1 MKQYRDKESKIIGVL
16 SAGMGVTKHKRK
28 EDTLT
33 LEFQQ
38 LLSIYESIDEPIYV
52 ADPETYEL
60 LFANKSLIDAFGNI
74 LGEKCYNALQGADSP
89 CYFCTNRHIFGK
101 NLGKT
106 HVWEFHNI
114 KNNKWYHCIDKA
126 ISWPDGRMVRCEIA
140 INVTE
145 RMTMQEELKKSQ
157 ARYQAILEA
166 QKELLCRF
174 LPDYTLTF
182 ANESLCE
189 LTGKTRKELI
199 GQKFTKFLYKEDR
212 KKIMDAIGSIDID
225 NPSEMHEERAI
236 VKNGEVRWLEWSN
249 RAIFDKNNKIA
260 EYQSVG
266 RDITERKLAEERI
279 KEKERFM
286 SEIFSSIQDGISIL
300 DKGLNVIQVNPTM
313 ERWYSHA
320 MPIVGRKCYEVYHG
334 FDKPCEVCPTMRT
347 LKTGAQCHEI
357 VAKRGEHGDIEGW
370 LDLYSFPLR
379 DSSTG
384 EIKGVIEYVRDA
396 TQRKNIEKE
405 KDALNKELI
414 KSNRKLLR
422 MAMKDHQ
429 TGLYNHRYFEEI
441 AEAEFYRAKRHG
453 HPLSMIML
461 DIDYFRS
468 LNDVYG
474 HKFGDM
480 VLRQFA
486 KKLRRLVRLH
496 DYVIRYGG
504 EEFIVISPG
513 IDRAEASVLAKR
525 VIEKIRL
532 YNFGDKKTPVK
543 LKLSLAVVSFP
554 ENRIFKSMDLVEI
567 AEEILHKIKELGG
580 DRVGTYEDI
589 KNGKK
594 NLAKKLNVG
603 HLKQKLYR
611 LTKRANQ
618 TLVESVYAFAK
629 TIELK
634 DHFTGDHVEK
644 TVYYATET
652 AKNLGLLEQDLLL
665 IEQAAVLHDLGK
677 IGISDSILLK
687 EGKLT
692 EAEFENIKEH
702 PKIGADIIRPIQF
715 LRGLIPL
722 ILYHHEKWDG
732 TGYPCGLKGEEIP
745 LGARIIAIAD
755 VYQALTSDR
764 PYRKAFPKEKA
775 ISMIKDNAGSQFDPK
790 IVKAF
795 LPTVT
800 KRHTIKTKL

>member
-1 MKQYRDKESKIIGVL
+1 LLRDRDDKITGVI
-16 SAGMGVTKHKRK
+16 STGIDVTNRKRE
-28 EDTLT
+28 EDSLNS
-33 LEFQQ
+33 EFRQ
-38 LLSIYESIDEPIYV
+38 LLSVYESIDEPIYV

-60 LFANKSLIDAFGNI
+60 LFANKSLLSSFGSI
-74 LGEKCYNALQGADSP
+74 VGKKCYKALQGSDSP
-89 CYFCTNRHIFGK
+89 CYFCTNKHIFGK

-106 HVWEFHNI
+106 HVWQFNNT

-126 ISWPDGRMVRCEIA
+126 IAWTDGRMVRCEVA
-140 INVTE
+140 IDITE
-145 RMTMQEELKKSQ
+145 RVMIQDELKKSQ
-157 ARYQAILEA
+157 ARYQEIMES
-166 QKELLCRF
+166 QKEFLCRF

-182 ANESLCE
+182 ANEALCNLMGKSHEE
-189 LTGKTRKELI
+189 LL
-199 GQKFTKFLYKEDR
+199 GQKFIKFLCKEDQ
-212 KKIMDAIGSIDID
+212 KKVIEAIQGINFD
-225 NPSEMHEERAI
+225 NPSEMHEEKI
-236 VKNGEVRWLEWSN
+236 LMKNGETRWLEWSN
-249 RAIFDKNNKIA
+249 RAIFDKNNNII

-266 RDITERKLAEERI
+266 RDITERRLSEERV
-279 KEKERFM
+279 KEKERFT

-300 DKGLNVIQVNPTM
+300 DNNLNVIRVNPII
-313 ERWYSHA
+313 ERWYDHA

-334 FDKPCEVCPTMRT
+334 FNKPCDICPVAKT
-347 LKTGAQCHEI
+347 LKTGEQCHGI
-357 VAKRGEHGDIEGW
+357 VAKRGNNGEVVGW

-379 DSSTG
+379 DASTNK
-384 EIKGVIEYVRDA
+384 IKGVIEYVRDV
-396 TQRKNIEKE
+396 TERKNSEKE
-405 KDALNKELI
+405 KDNLNKELV

-441 AEAEFYRAKRHG
+441 IEAEFYRAKRHG
-453 HPLSMIML
+453 QPLSMIML
-461 DIDYFRS
+461 DIDYFKS
-468 LNDVYG
+468 INDVYG
-474 HKFGDM
+474 HPFGDV

-486 KKLRRLVRLH
+486 KKIRRLVRLH

-504 EEFIVISPG
+504 EEFVVILPG
-513 IDRAEASVLAKR
+513 IDKPGASIMARR

-543 LKLSLAVVSFP
+543 LKVSISLVSFP
-554 ENRIFKSMDLVEI
+554 EDRIFKSMDLIEV
-567 AEEILHKIKELGG
+567 ADKILNRTKDLGG
-580 DRVGTYEDI
+580 DRVGTYDDI
-589 KNGKK
+589 VNGNKK
-594 NLAKKLNVG
+594 TSKEPDVG

-618 TLVESVYAFAK
+618 ALIESVYAFAK

-652 AKNLGLLEQDLLL
+652 AKNLGLMEQDLLL
-665 IEQAAVLHDLGK
+665 VEQAAILHDLGK
-677 IGISDSILLK
+677 IGISDNILLK

-692 EAEFENIKEH
+692 DEEFEHIKEH

-722 ILYHHEKWDG
+722 ILYHHERWDG
-732 TGYPCGLKGEEIP
+732 RGYPCGLKGEEIP
-745 LGARIIAIAD
+745 VGARVIAIAD

-764 PYRKAFPKEKA
+764 PYRKAFSKEKA
-775 ISMIKDNAGSQFDPK
+775 IDMIKNSSGSQFDPK

-795 LPTVT
+795 LVTVSG
-800 KRHTIKTKL
+800 RG